1 MGAATQVHG
10 DGNRVIGAGAHHN
23 MTGDVNITVHLPPAM
38 PGSDGGSGGG
48 PSRDEVLGRL
58 ALHSRRR
65 LIERWAAAG
74 LDDALAADLAD
85 DPEVGRGPLTLPA
98 IAAQGL
104 TVLEGDFGSGKS
116 VTLERLHQQDL
127 ALACQDANAPVPVYL
142 DAKSVHGPLSEAVT
156 STARPVGD
164 VHLLGVRLV
173 LDGLDD
179 VPVTRACEL
188 IAQARA
194 LVSGRDGSRAVA
206 AARPGLPDL
215 RPGDRVPYPPLDTEE
230 ADALAQR
237 IIGTPNWVPSDSE
250 AVREAMRLPL
260 FVIIAALSRQE
271 GGQVPSSRI
280 DFLDN
285 LAARALR
292 RPGADHISTRTLLAK
307 LARLTIEAQGPVPA
321 GEAGSEAEIGSL
333 TATRLVVHRDRTIAF
348 GLPVL
353 EEYFGGKAVLE
364 LGLPAR
370 VLNSPGELE
379 RWRYPLALALAAAG
393 WERSVTLLEPILSR
407 HPGIAAWLL
416 HEGIPEDGRGSSA
429 AVPSAERCGERIH
442 HALTALMP
450 ALAPAVGLLKIS
462 GPQAAPPLVLGV
474 HTSGEELLTLARH
487 TPTADGTTGV
497 IAVPEPLDWNDLQV
511 FTGPDGSFA
520 SGWPAVDY
528 AAWPWRWSMDW
539 ITGELA
545 AFLKRRDL
553 HVHLPGPAAVERR
566 WAVCRAITNQK
577 SHFCEPISAADILTG
592 LQRHTDL
599 PNLMA
604 AHLAPGLMATGPELR
619 SLLQKLE
626 SGTGV
631 EPDGAVHCPYPV
643 PDLPA
648 DTSRWILGH
657 FSDQRL
663 AELASHIHENA
674 LAIYRAACER
684 WLPGLIPT
692 LGLGCILP
700 VQIVGEVYRD
710 QQDDPGGFLA
720 HLRSFDTLP
729 LPAGQAS
736 TATFTY
742 RAKPR
747 AGNQWDRLR
756 RRRDDIGS
764 AIQRLHPGSAPWAR
778 PRFVHGAFNAPSD
791 TPATDLAYRWLW
803 EDLQALRIVTGPPPR

>member
-1 MGAATQVHG
+1 MNFGGPPHG

-23 MTGDVNITVHLPPAM
+23 VTGDVNITLHLPRAAPASG
-38 PGSDGGSGGG
+38 GSDGG
-48 PSRDEVLGRL
+48 PSRDGVLGRL
-58 ALHSRRR
+58 ALQSRRR

-85 DPEVGRGPLTLPA
+85 DPEVGRGPLALPA

-104 TVLEGDFGSGKS
+104 LVLEGDFGSGKS

-127 ALACQDANAPVPVYL
+127 AVACQDADAPVPVYL

-156 STARPVGD
+156 SSARPVGE
-164 VHLLGVRLV
+164 VHLFGVRLV

-179 VPVTRACEL
+179 VPVARACEL
-188 IAQARA
+188 IGQARA
-194 LVSGRDGSRAVA
+194 LVSGRAGSRAVA

-215 RPGDRVPYPPLDTEE
+215 RPCDRVPYPPLNAEE
-230 ADALAQR
+230 ADVLAQR

-250 AVREAMRLPL
+250 ALREAMRLPL

-285 LAARALR
+285 LVARALR
-292 RPGADHISTRTLLAK
+292 RPGADQHSTRTLLAK
-307 LARLTIEAQGPVPA
+307 LARLTIEAQGPAPA
-321 GEAGSEAEIGSL
+321 GEAGSEAEIGAL
-333 TATRLVVHRDRTIAF
+333 NATRLVVQRDRTIAF

-353 EEYFGGKAVLE
+353 EEYFGGKAVME

-370 VLNSPGELE
+370 VLDSPGELE

-393 WERSVTLLEPILSR
+393 WERSATLLEPILSR
-407 HPGIAAWLL
+407 HPGITAWLL
-416 HEGIPEDGRGSSA
+416 HEGIPRDGRGSLSG
-429 AVPSAERCGERIH
+429 VPSAERCGERIH
-442 HALTALMP
+442 RALTALMP
-450 ALAPAVGLLKIS
+450 ALAPAVGLLRIS
-462 GPQAAPPLVLGV
+462 GPQGAPPLVLGV
-474 HTSGEELLTLARH
+474 RTSGEELLTLARH

-497 IAVPEPLDWNDLQV
+497 TAVPESLDWEGLKA
-511 FTGPDGSFA
+511 FTGPDGSLT

-553 HVHLPGPAAVERR
+553 HAHLPGPAAVERR
-566 WAVCRAITNQK
+566 WAVCRAITSQN
-577 SHFCEPISAADILTG
+577 SRFCEHISAADILTG
-592 LQRHTDL
+592 LRRHTDL

-604 AHLAPGLMATGPELR
+604 AHLAPGLRATGLELR
-619 SLLQKLE
+619 CLLQELGA
-626 SGTGV
+626 GTGV
-631 EPDGAVHCPYPV
+631 EPDGAVYCPYPV

-648 DTSRWILGH
+648 GTSRWFLGH
-657 FSDQRL
+657 YSDQRL
-663 AELASHIHENA
+663 AELASHIHSNA
-674 LAIYRAACER
+674 LAIYRDTCER

-692 LGLGCILP
+692 LGLACILP

-710 QQDDPGGFLA
+710 QQDDPAGFPA
-720 HLRSFDTLP
+720 HLCSFDTLP

-742 RAKPR
+742 RAESP
-747 AGNQWDRLR
+747 AGNQWDSIR
-756 RRRDDIGS
+756 RRRDEISS
-764 AIQRLHPGSAPWAR
+764 AIQRLHPRSAPWAR
-778 PRFVHGAFNAPSD
+778 PRFVHGVFNAPSD

-803 EDLQALRIVTGPPPR
+803 EDLQALRILTGPPPR